1 MRHSQLPVVLLIISN
16 RRWKHNP
23 QTAVSLRSPVH
34 FSVFPPQRELFPVDK
49 KDTAWHNTGIE
60 PPQHRRHCMERLEAC
75 IQGTVFRNEENGW
88 TVLTVRSG
96 RNELTV
102 VGTLPELSPG
112 EQAVFTGEWTEHK
125 SYGRQFKCVSCEIQ
139 APTTLL
145 GIERYLGS
153 GLIRGIGPATATLIV
168 RRFGEETLTVL
179 SEHPELLTGIPGIG
193 PKRMAMIAESF
204 REHQNTRQA
213 MIFLQ
218 SYGISAALAV
228 RIGKFYGDRTPEIVR
243 RDPYR
248 LCDDLDGIGFR
259 TADRIGIALGVAPD
273 SESRIRCAMKY
284 VLREAAAS
292 AGHVYLPEDEL
303 CSVSASLL
311 QIPRELCTRAL
322 TSLLLSAE
330 LVAEEDEA
338 AGRRVYLS
346 VFWRAEQEVALR
358 IRELMRA
365 IRPDKFAGALR
376 AVSSFEKRKGIHFSE
391 NQRDAIIHA
400 LETGVF
406 VITGGPGTG
415 KTTII
420 NCILELLSDEN
431 EVLLCAPTGRA
442 AKRMTEATGAEA
454 RTIHRLLEYGGE
466 EGVFA
471 RNADNPLEADCIIV
485 DEASMIDL
493 LLMRSLLRAIEPGTR
508 LILVGDADQLPSVGA
523 GNVLGDI
530 LSSGAVPCARL
541 TDIFRQSETSR
552 IVTNAHLINH
562 GEMPLLNE
570 KNTDF
575 FFERKATCAD
585 TAQSILSLAVRRL
598 PGYLGYPEKN
608 AANLSVRNIQV
619 LAPARKGE
627 CGVNSL
633 NILLQEALN
642 PPSPEKPQ
650 ITWGE
655 TLYRLGDKV
664 IQTKNDYCLE
674 WIRKTPSGFENGA
687 GIFNGDVGF
696 ITAVDPDGTSLTVLF
711 DEDRE
716 VVYESGDLEN
726 LEPAYCLSVHK
737 SQGSE
742 FPVVIMPVIGGPPV
756 LLTRNL
762 LYTAM
767 TRARELVV
775 LVGSEEVIRRMVA
788 NDHIARR
795 YTSLAC
801 RLEKLEE

>member
-1 MRHSQLPVVLLIISN
+1 
-16 RRWKHNP
+16 
-23 QTAVSLRSPVH
+23 
-34 FSVFPPQRELFPVDK
+34 
-49 KDTAWHNTGIE
+49 
-60 PPQHRRHCMERLEAC
+60 MEKLEAG
-75 IQGTVFRNEENGW
+75 ILGTVFRNEENGW

-96 RNELTV
+96 RNEVTV

-112 EQAVFTGEWTEHK
+112 EQAVFTGEWTEHR
-125 SYGRQFKCVSCEIQ
+125 SYGRQFRCVSCEIQ
-139 APTTLL
+139 TPTTLL

-153 GLIRGIGPATATLIV
+153 GLIHGIGPATATLIV
-168 RRFGEETLTVL
+168 RQFGEETLTVL
-179 SEHPELLTGIPGIG
+179 SEHPERLTEIPGIG
-193 PKRMAMIAESF
+193 AKRMAMISESF
-204 REHQNTRQA
+204 REHQGARQA

-218 SYGISAALAV
+218 SYGIPAALAV

-243 RDPYR
+243 QDPYR
-248 LCDDLDGIGFR
+248 LCDDLEGVGFR

-273 SESRIRCAMKY
+273 SDSRVRCAMKY

-303 CSVSASLL
+303 CAASASLL
-311 QIPRELCTRAL
+311 QVPRELCSRAL
-322 TSLLLSAE
+322 TSMLLSSAIIAE
-330 LVAEEDEA
+330 
-338 AGRRVYLS
+338 AGGDGSRRVYLPA
-346 VFWRAEQEVALR
+346 FWRAENEVALR
-358 IRELMRA
+358 IRELMNTV
-365 IRPDKFAGALR
+365 RPDKFAGAIR
-376 AVSSFEKRKGIHFSE
+376 AVSSFEKRHNVRFSE
-391 NQRDAIIHA
+391 NQRTAIVRA

-420 NCILELLSDEN
+420 NCILELLSDGN
-431 EVLLCAPTGRA
+431 DVLLCAPTGRA

-454 RTIHRLLEYGGE
+454 KTIHRLLEYGGD

-471 RNADNPLEADCIIV
+471 RNADNPLEADCIIA

-493 LLMRSLLRAIEPGTR
+493 MLMRSLLRAVQPGTR

-530 LSSGAVPCARL
+530 LASGAVPCARL
-541 TDIFRQSETSR
+541 TDIYRQSETSR
-552 IVTNAHLINH
+552 IVMNAHLINH
-562 GEMPLLNE
+562 GEMPMLNE
-570 KNTDF
+570 KDTDF
-575 FFERKATCAD
+575 FFERKATYAD
-585 TAQSILSLAVRRL
+585 TARSVLALATRRL
-598 PGYLGYPEKN
+598 PSYLGYPAEE
-608 AANLSVRNIQV
+608 AADLAVRNIQV

-642 PPSPEKPQ
+642 PSAPGKPQ
-650 ITWGE
+650 LTWGE
-655 TLYRLGDKV
+655 TLFRLGDKV
-664 IQTKNDYCLE
+664 IQTKNDYKIE
-674 WIRKTPSGFENGA
+674 WTRETPSGIEEGA

-696 ITAVDPDGTSLTVLF
+696 ITAVNPGNTTLTVLF
-711 DEDRE
+711 DENRE
-716 VVYESGDLEN
+716 VVYESGDLDA

-742 FPVVIMPVIGGPPV
+742 FPVVIMPVIGGPPM

-775 LVGSEEVIRRMVA
+775 LVGSEEVIRRMVE
-788 NDHIARR
+788 NDHVARR
-795 YTSLAC
+795 YTTLAV
-801 RLEKLEE
+801 RLQESESVNG

>member
-1 MRHSQLPVVLLIISN
+1 
-16 RRWKHNP
+16 
-23 QTAVSLRSPVH
+23 
-34 FSVFPPQRELFPVDK
+34 
-49 KDTAWHNTGIE
+49 
-60 PPQHRRHCMERLEAC
+60 MEKLEAG
-75 IQGTVFRNEENGW
+75 ILGTVFRNEENGW
-88 TVLTVRSG
+88 SVVSVRAG
-96 RNELTV
+96 RNEFTV

-112 EQAVFTGEWTEHK
+112 EQAVFTGDWTEHK
-125 SYGRQFKCVSCEIQ
+125 TYGKQFKCVSCEIQ
-139 APTTLL
+139 VPTTLL

-153 GLIRGIGPATATLIV
+153 GLIRGIGPATAVLIV
-168 RRFGEETLTVL
+168 RQFGEDTLAVL
-179 SEHPELLTGIPGIG
+179 SEHPERLTEIPGIG

-204 REHQNTRQA
+204 REHQGARKA

-218 SYGISAALAV
+218 SYGIPAALAV

-243 RDPYR
+243 EDPYR
-248 LCDDLDGIGFR
+248 LCDDLEGVGFR

-273 SESRIRCAMKY
+273 SDSRIRCAMKY
-284 VLREAAAS
+284 ILREASAS
-292 AGHVYLPEDEL
+292 AGHVYLPEEEL
-303 CSVSASLL
+303 CSASASLL
-311 QIPRELCTRAL
+311 QVPRPLCVRAL
-322 TSLLLSAE
+322 TALLLSSA
-330 LVAEEDEA
+330 LIAEESGEES
-338 AGRRVYLS
+338 GRRIYLPA
-346 VFWRAEQEVALR
+346 FWRAEQEVALR
-358 IRELMRA
+358 IRELMCA
-365 IRPDKFAGALR
+365 IRPDKFAGAVR
-376 AVSSFEKRKGIHFSE
+376 AVSDFENRRGIQFSQ
-391 NQRDAIIHA
+391 NQRDAIVQA

-420 NCILELLSDEN
+420 NCILELLSGEN

-454 RTIHRLLEYGGE
+454 KTIHRLLEYGGE

-471 RNADNPLEADCIIV
+471 RNDEHPLEADCIIA

-493 LLMRSLLRAIEPGTR
+493 MLMRSLLRAVEPGTR

-530 LSSGAVPCARL
+530 LASGAVPCVRL
-541 TDIFRQSETSR
+541 TDIYRQSETSR
-552 IVTNAHLINH
+552 IVMNAHLINR

-570 KNTDF
+570 KDTDF
-575 FFERKATCAD
+575 FFERRATYAD
-585 TAQSILSLAVRRL
+585 TAQSVMSLVTRRL
-598 PGYLGYPEKN
+598 PAYLGYSAED
-608 AANLSVRNIQV
+608 AASLAVRNIQV

-642 PPSPEKPQ
+642 PPSPRKPQ
-650 ITWGE
+650 LTWGE
-655 TLYRLGDKV
+655 TLFRLGDKV
-664 IQTKNDYCLE
+664 IQTKNDYRIE
-674 WIRKTPSGFENGA
+674 WTRETADGTEEGA

-696 ITAVDPDGTSLTVLF
+696 ITAMDPENTTLTVLF
-711 DEDRE
+711 DEDKE
-716 VVYESGDLEN
+716 VVYEAADLES

-742 FPVVIMPVIGGPPV
+742 FPAVVMPVIGGPPM

-775 LVGSEEVIRRMVA
+775 LVGNEDVIRRMVE
-788 NDHIARR
+788 NDHVARR
-795 YTSLAC
+795 YTTLAL
-801 RLEKLEE
+801 RLQETEAAE